1 LSPAACQNIV
11 ITLCKK
17 SVSEHPTCKY
27 FTENL
32 QQYDVGKTL
41 IMLLQMYVIHLAA
54 GRGFFMAGCPMWRK
68 HMETIGTLWLY
79 LVFFGI
85 VSIMLVIDFIG
96 FKHQHGQEVKIRTA
110 AYWSVAWV
118 SVAALFGGG
127 LWLYLEQTAG
137 VVLANQKVME
147 YFAGYLLEKSLAIDN
162 VFVWLMIFAAF
173 AIPPALQRQLLLYGV
188 LGAIV
193 LRTIFIFIGAWF
205 VQEFSWILYLFGAF
219 LVYTGYK
226 FLRGHNDEASNI
238 EDMPLLKWLRKHMRI
253 TPQLEGNKFFIRK
266 DGLLWATPLFLVLIL
281 VEASDVI
288 FAMDSIPAIF
298 AVTTDPFIVLTA
310 NLMAILGLRAM
321 FFLLSGAASKMYY
334 LPYGLGVIL
343 VFIGFKMLMLD
354 VFHMPI
360 WISLGFIVIVLAI
373 TALLSIRHNK
383 KYNIHQL

>member
-1 LSPAACQNIV
+1 
-11 ITLCKK
+11 
-17 SVSEHPTCKY
+17 
-27 FTENL
+27 
-32 QQYDVGKTL
+32 
-41 IMLLQMYVIHLAA
+41 
-54 GRGFFMAGCPMWRK
+54 MASRPMWRI

-79 LVFFGI
+79 LVFFAI
-85 VSIMLVIDFIG
+85 VAVMLVIDFVG
-96 FKHQHGQEVKIRTA
+96 FKHQHGQEVKVRTA
-110 AYWSVAWV
+110 AYWSIAWV
-118 SVAALFGGG
+118 SVASLFGGG

-137 VVLANQKVME
+137 AAIANTKVME

-173 AIPPALQRQLLLYGV
+173 AIPPALQRKLLLYGV

-219 LVYTGYK
+219 LVYTGFK
-226 FLRGHNDEASNI
+226 FLRGQHEEDSNI
-238 EDMPLLKWLRKHMRI
+238 EDMAILKWLRKHMRI
-253 TPQLEGNKFFIRK
+253 TPQLQGDKFFVRQN
-266 DGLLWATPLFLVLIL
+266 GLLWATPLFLVLIL

-288 FAMDSIPAIF
+288 FAVDSIPAIF

-321 FFLLSGAASKMYY
+321 FFLLSGAASKMHY
-334 LPYGLGVIL
+334 LPYGLGLIL

-360 WISLGFIVIVLAI
+360 WISLSFIVIVLTVTAI
-373 TALLSIRHNK
+373 LSIRHSK
-383 KYNIHQL
+383 KHNETTL